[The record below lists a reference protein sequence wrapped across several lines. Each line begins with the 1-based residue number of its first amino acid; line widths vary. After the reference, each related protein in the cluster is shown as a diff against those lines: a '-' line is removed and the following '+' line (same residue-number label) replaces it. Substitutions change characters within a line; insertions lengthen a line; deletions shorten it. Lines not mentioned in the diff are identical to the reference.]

1 MNKKHTLEIYRK
13 RLLKVLL
20 YVEANLDREIP
31 LVELAKIAHFSM
43 YHFHRIF
50 SGMVGESVKSY
61 VRRLRLARAA
71 HRLIFT
77 EKQVTNIALQAGY
90 ESLEAFSKA
99 FKKQFRLYPTCYRKQ
114 ICQFRFQ
121 EILNFIN
128 QLPKGDNSMQ
138 ITVKNIPTI
147 RVAFVRQVGPYGECA
162 LAWEKLFSCKNLPI
176 NVDTQYIG
184 IGYDDPKVVEP
195 DKIRYDACVTVS
207 EDFQPTKDV
216 NIQEIKAGKYAVV
229 THVGPY
235 TGIAKVVEELLG
247 RLLPCNGYEFK
258 AQPIFEIYKNDP
270 NVTPPEQLIT
280 EIYVPIK

>member
-1 MNKKHTLEIYRK
+1 MNKNHTLEIYRK

-20 YVEANLDREIP
+20 HIEANLDREIP
-31 LVELAKIAHFSM
+31 LAELAKVAHFST
-43 YHFHRIF
+43 YHFHRVF
-50 SGMVGESVKSY
+50 SGMIGESVQSY
-61 VRRLRLARAA
+61 VRRLKMQRAA
-71 HRLIFT
+71 HNLLFT
-77 EKQVTNIALQAGY
+77 EQRVTDIALQAGY

-99 FKKQFRLYPTCYRKQ
+99 FKKHFRLYPTCYRKC

-147 RVAFVRQVGPYGECA
+147 RVACVRYVGPYGECA
-162 LAWEKLFSCKNLPI
+162 PAWEKLFSCENLPI
-176 NVDTQYIG
+176 NADTQYIG
-184 IGYDDPKVVEP
+184 IGYDDPKIVEP
-195 DKIRYDACVTVS
+195 DKIRYDACVTVPA
-207 EDFQPTKDV
+207 DFQSTKDV
-216 NIQEIKAGKYAVV
+216 NVQEIKSGKYAVV
-229 THVGPY
+229 THIGSY
-235 TGIAKVVEELLG
+235 TEIAKVVEELLG